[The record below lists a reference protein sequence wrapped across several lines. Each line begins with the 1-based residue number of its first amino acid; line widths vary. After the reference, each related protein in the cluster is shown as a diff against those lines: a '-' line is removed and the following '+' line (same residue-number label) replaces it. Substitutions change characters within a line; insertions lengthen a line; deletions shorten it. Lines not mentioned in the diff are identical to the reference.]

1 MWKIAPTTYKK
12 GMSHLIPFTIIQ
24 TAKNIIL
31 WSQMV
36 TEFTIAIAFSIEFR
50 LYKPVKT
57 PLNQRF
63 PRSSAGRAPP

>member
-1 MWKIAPTTYKK
+1 MENSPPLHKK

-24 TAKNIIL
+24 TVKNRIL
-31 WSQMV
+31 WSQLV
-36 TEFTIAIAFSIEFR
+36 TEFTIIIAFSLEFH

-63 PRSSAGRAPP
+63 SRSSAGRAPP

>member
-1 MWKIAPTTYKK
+1 MENSPPLYKK
-12 GMSHLIPFTIIQ
+12 GRSHLIPFTTIQ
-24 TAKNIIL
+24 TVKDIIL

-36 TEFTIAIAFSIEFR
+36 TELTITIAFLIEFH
-50 LYKPVKT
+50 LYKLVRM

>member
-1 MWKIAPTTYKK
+1 MWKIVPHYTKK

-24 TAKNIIL
+24 TVKNIIL

-36 TEFTIAIAFSIEFR
+36 TFLAITIAFLIEFH
-50 LYKPVKT
+50 LYKPVNP

-63 PRSSAGRAPP
+63 SRSSAGRAPP

>member
-1 MWKIAPTTYKK
+1 MKNSPHYIKK
-12 GMSHLIPFTIIQ
+12 GMSHLIPLTIIQ
-24 TAKNIIL
+24 TAKHIIL

-36 TEFTIAIAFSIEFR
+36 TEFTITIAFLIEFH
-50 LYKPVKT
+50 LYKPMKI